1 MPKQDW
7 LRLFAGQGQGCIVK
21 TRDPTHGFI
30 SDPNGWRL
38 RAATPLNRVS
48 YRASVSMTLQAST
61 WASFEDGLGVQPN
74 QFEIALVQL
83 TAIRSAMP
91 MVELTEGWI

>member
-1 MPKQDW
+1 
-7 LRLFAGQGQGCIVK
+7 
-21 TRDPTHGFI
+21 
-30 SDPNGWRL
+30 
-38 RAATPLNRVS
+38 
-48 YRASVSMTLQAST
+48 MTLQAST